1 MSNILVN
8 QLTGNTTD
16 TTIEVFAGHA
26 TDSTTRTNLEQ
37 GLGKSFVSATIISN
51 VHTIQ
56 DSFNVSDLID
66 DGAGK
71 TDVQFTNNMNND
83 DYSATATCGK
93 NGSNMFAHLGAN
105 TLILTSE
112 YRCNTTT
119 DGGTTQDYDVLCSA
133 VHGDLA

>member
-1 MSNILVN
+1 MSTLKADTI
-8 QLTGNTTD
+8 QSTGGGAATLTKQ
-16 TTIEVFAGHA
+16 EAA
-26 TDSTTRTNLEQ
+26 
-37 GLGKSFVSATIISN
+37 KSRVSATITSN

-66 DGAGK
+66 DGAGR

-105 TLILTSE
+105 TLILASE

>member
-1 MSNILVN
+1 MSTLKADTI
-8 QLTGNTTD
+8 QSTGGGAATLTKQ
-16 TTIEVFAGHA
+16 EAA
-26 TDSTTRTNLEQ
+26 
-37 GLGKSFVSATIISN
+37 KSRVSATITSN

-66 DGAGK
+66 DGAGR

-93 NGSNMFAHLGAN
+93 DGSSMFANLGAN
-105 TLILTSE
+105 SLVTSSE
-112 YRCNTTT
+112 YRCNTVT
-119 DGGTTQDYDVLCSA
+119 DGGSISDYDVLCSA